1 MPKPARLSSFSTA
14 FLVVSFAFTLASLAH
29 AGPSYGIYDARTM
42 AMGGASVASANND
55 NAQFYNA
62 ALLAF
67 NEEIEEKTEDGRILL
82 PLFVPEFSE
91 SVIDIEEISRDAV
104 PESIAS
110 SVANYNRDPGA
121 DTARPVVDASQR
133 LDSYLKR
140 LDGKDLRADLYIGMG
155 LSEPGKF
162 QGAGFFAGARLLA
175 GGNSSISD
183 ADRAVLAAYQQG
195 LSFVASDGQEG
206 EAHPELFDA
215 NGALL
220 NPNSTFESSASAIGV
235 AITEVGVAMSKQ
247 FQAFG
252 GEIAAGISFKVL
264 DVEAFEDTERIVDNR
279 ISVQQNDEPETHIN
293 LDIGIA
299 TRLGERWRLG
309 VAVKD
314 VIPHN
319 YKTSLG
325 TTVRLRPRPRIGISY
340 QLSKLQFAMDV
351 DAIESKPLG
360 LEQAT
365 QEIAAGAEWIL
376 RDTIKLR
383 AGYRYDL
390 LGNRDGILATGIGTR
405 WRRLVFDA
413 AYAQG
418 NDSRAAALQMG
429 IAF

>member
-1 MPKPARLSSFSTA
+1 MPRPARLSFFSA
-14 FLVVSFAFTLASLAH
+14 VFLVVSFGFTLASSAH

-55 NAQFYNA
+55 SAQFYNA

-67 NEEIEEKTEDGRILL
+67 NEEIEEKTQDGRILL
-82 PLFVPEFSE
+82 PLFIPEFSE
-91 SVIDIEEISRDAV
+91 SIIDIEEISRDAV
-104 PESIAS
+104 PASIAG

-121 DTARPVVDASQR
+121 DSAQAVVEASQV
-133 LDSYLKR
+133 LDSYLQR
-140 LDGKDLRADLYIGMG
+140 LDGKVLRADLYIGMG
-155 LSEPGKF
+155 VSEPGKF
-162 QGAGFFAGARLLA
+162 QGAGFFAGARVLA
-175 GGNSSISD
+175 GGNSTISD
-183 ADRAVLAAYQQG
+183 ADRAILAAYQQG

-220 NPNSTFESSASAIGV
+220 NPNNTFESSASAIGV
-235 AITEVGVAMSKQ
+235 AITEVGVAMSKI

-252 GEIAAGISFKVL
+252 GDFAAGISFKVL
-264 DVEAFEDTERIVDNR
+264 DVEAFEDTERIVDDR

-293 LDIGIA
+293 FDIGIA
-299 TRLGERWRLG
+299 KQLGERWRLG

-314 VIPHN
+314 LIPHN

-325 TTVRLRPRPRIGISY
+325 TKVRLRPRPRIGISY
-340 QLSKLQFAMDV
+340 QLSKLQFALDV

-360 LEQAT
+360 LEPAT
-365 QEIAAGAEWIL
+365 QEIAAGAEWVL
-376 RDTIKLR
+376 SDTIKLR

-405 WRRLVFDA
+405 WRRLVFDV

-418 NDSRAAALQMG
+418 NDSRAAALQLG
-429 IAF
+429 VAF